1 MADLTHLDGLSRCFS
16 YIWDQKLQNPFISK
30 RKSAD
35 RRGDST
41 RSELHKMDIAPP
53 ATNAEQLFA
62 RGRNRALTRARGR
75 ERRVEQMLAA
85 GFLAA
90 ALAMAVLL
98 DSPRHLQFPTLA
110 VLVLAY
116 VVACRAKFD
125 IADGYT
131 VPTELV
137 LVPMLFVL
145 PTPIVPLV
153 VSASWLL
160 GRLIDYASGRASV
173 HRAFHVFGDCWHA
186 MGPALVLV
194 LAGAQTFAWDRWPV
208 YALALAAQFGFDLA
222 AAALRAQLIDGTPVR
237 NVLRMIAPVY
247 GLDAALAPVGLLAA
261 YAAIAIGPGIC
272 LLVIPLAA
280 VLAVLSRERQTRID
294 QALALSEAYQ
304 GTALLLG
311 DVVEA
316 DDAYT
321 GSHSRGVVELS
332 LAASDRLGLGFEQR
346 RNVEFAA
353 LLHDVGKIA
362 VPDEIINKRG
372 PLDDAEWE
380 VMRRHTIEGE
390 RMLKRIGGVLAEVGR
405 IVRAS
410 HEDFDGSGY
419 PDGLAGEEIP
429 VEARIVTCC
438 DAFSAMTTTRSYRKA
453 MDTAAAIAELRRC
466 AGTQFD
472 PRVVDV
478 LVELVESGQV

>member
-1 MADLTHLDGLSRCFS
+1 META
-16 YIWDQKLQNPFISK
+16 NPASN
-30 RKSAD
+30 
-35 RRGDST
+35 
-41 RSELHKMDIAPP
+41 P
-53 ATNAEQLFA
+53 EQLFA
-62 RGRNRALTRARGR
+62 RGRSRALNKAEGR
-75 ERRVEQMLAA
+75 ERAVEWAVGG
-85 GFLAA
+85 GFLLV
-90 ALAMAVLL
+90 ALAMAVFIS
-98 DSPRHLQFPTLA
+98 SPRALETTPLL
-110 VLVLAY
+110 VLVVAY
-116 VVACRAKFD
+116 VIACQARFD

-137 LVPMLFVL
+137 LVPMLFLL
-145 PTPIVPLV
+145 PTPAVPLV
-153 VSASWLL
+153 VSFSWTL
-160 GRLIDYASGRASV
+160 GRMIDYAAGHASV

-186 MGPALVLV
+186 VGPALVIV
-194 LAGAQTFAWDRWPV
+194 AFGAQVFAWDSWPV
-208 YALALAAQFGFDLA
+208 YLLALLSQFVFDFAATA
-222 AAALRAQLIDGTPVR
+222 ARARLIDRTPPGA
-237 NVLRMIAPVY
+237 VLRMIVPVY
-247 GLDAALAPVGLLAA
+247 GLDAALAPIGLLAA
-261 YAAIAIGPGIC
+261 VAALQFGSWIC
-272 LLVIPLAA
+272 LMVIPLAL
-280 VLAVLSRERQTRID
+280 VLAVLSRERQTRIE
-294 QALALSEAYQ
+294 QALELSEAYQ

-332 LAASDRLGLGFEQR
+332 LAVSDNLGLSYEQR

-362 VPDEIINKRG
+362 VPDEIINKKG
-372 PLDDAEWE
+372 PLDDEEWK

-390 RMLKRIGGVLAEVGR
+390 RMLKRIGGVLAEVGT

-429 VEARIVTCC
+429 IEARIVTCC

-453 MDTAAAIAELRRC
+453 MSTEAAIAELRAC

-472 PRVVDV
+472 PEVVAT
-478 LVELVESGQV
+478 LLELVESGHV

>member
-1 MADLTHLDGLSRCFS
+1 ME
-16 YIWDQKLQNPFISK
+16 
-30 RKSAD
+30 SA
-35 RRGDST
+35 
-41 RSELHKMDIAPP
+41 AP
-53 ATNAEQLFA
+53 ATDTQQLFA
-62 RGRNRALTRARGR
+62 RGRTRAQARAEGR
-75 ERRVEQMLAA
+75 ERAVEQAT
-85 GFLAA
+85 AA
-90 ALAMAVLL
+90 AFLVVAAAMALFL
-98 DSPRHLQFPTLA
+98 DSPRALDLGTLA
-110 VLVLAY
+110 ILVAAY
-116 VVACRAKFD
+116 VIACRAKFD

-137 LVPMLFVL
+137 LVPMLFLL
-145 PTPIVPLV
+145 PTPVVPLV
-153 VSASWLL
+153 VSLSWLL
-160 GRLIDYASGRASV
+160 GRLIDYASGRTSV

-186 MGPALVLV
+186 VGPALVV
-194 LAGAQTFAWDRWPV
+194 VIAGAQVFSWGSWAV
-208 YALALAAQFGFDLA
+208 YAGALAAQFAFDFA
-222 AAALRAQLIDGTPVR
+222 AAAVRAWTIDGTPPTAVA
-237 NVLRMIAPVY
+237 RMIAPVY

-261 YAAIAIGPGIC
+261 AAAVAISPAVC
-272 LLVIPLAA
+272 LLVIPLAL
-280 VLAVLSRERQTRID
+280 VLAVLSRERQARVD

-321 GSHSRGVVELS
+321 GSHSRGVVDLS
-332 LAASDRLGLGFEQR
+332 LAVSDRLGLGFEQR

-362 VPDEIINKRG
+362 VPNEIINKEG

-380 VMRRHTIEGE
+380 VMRQHTIEGE

-410 HEDFDGSGY
+410 HEHFDGSGY

-429 VEARIVTCC
+429 IEARIVTCC

-453 MDTAAAIAELRRC
+453 MDTAEAIAELHRC

-472 PRVVDV
+472 PQVVAV

>member
-1 MADLTHLDGLSRCFS
+1 ME
-16 YIWDQKLQNPFISK
+16 
-30 RKSAD
+30 SA
-35 RRGDST
+35 
-41 RSELHKMDIAPP
+41 AP
-53 ATNAEQLFA
+53 ATEAQQLFA
-62 RGRNRALTRARGR
+62 RGRTRAQVRAEGR
-75 ERRVEQMLAA
+75 ERTVEQAMGAL
-85 GFLAA
+85 FLAVA
-90 ALAMAVLL
+90 VAMVLFL
-98 DSPRHLQFPTLA
+98 DSPRALDLGTLA
-110 VLVLAY
+110 VLVVAY

-137 LVPMLFVL
+137 LVPMLFLL
-145 PTPIVPLV
+145 PTPVVPLV
-153 VSASWLL
+153 VSLSWLL
-160 GRLIDYASGRASV
+160 GRLIDYASGRTSV

-186 MGPALVLV
+186 VGPALVIV
-194 LAGAQTFAWDRWPV
+194 AAGAQTFSWDDWPV
-208 YALALAAQFGFDLA
+208 YLAALAAQFAFDFA
-222 AAALRAQLIDGTPVR
+222 AATARAWLIDGTPPVA
-237 NVLRMIAPVY
+237 VLRMIGPVY
-247 GLDAALAPVGLLAA
+247 GLDAALAPIGLLAA
-261 YAAIAIGPGIC
+261 AAAVALSPAVC
-272 LLVIPLAA
+272 LLVIPLAG
-280 VLAVLSRERQTRID
+280 VLAILSRERQTRVD

-332 LAASDRLGLGFEQR
+332 LAVSDRLGLGFDQR

-362 VPDEIINKRG
+362 VPDEIINKEG
-372 PLDDAEWE
+372 PLDEAEWE
-380 VMRRHTIEGE
+380 VMRKHTIEGE

-429 VEARIVTCC
+429 IEARIVTCC

-453 MDTAAAIAELRRC
+453 MATEAALTELHRC

-472 PRVVDV
+472 PQVVAV
-478 LVELVESGQV
+478 LVELVESEQV

>member
-1 MADLTHLDGLSRCFS
+1 MQT
-16 YIWDQKLQNPFISK
+16 
-30 RKSAD
+30 
-35 RRGDST
+35 
-41 RSELHKMDIAPP
+41 
-53 ATNAEQLFA
+53 ATPQTDAEQLFA
-62 RGRNRALTRARGR
+62 RGRNRSQVKAHGR
-75 ERRVEQMLAA
+75 ERVVEQATGGA
-85 GFLAA
+85 FLLVAV
-90 ALAMAVLL
+90 AMALYL
-98 DSPRHLQFPTLA
+98 GSPRSLDLVTLITLA
-110 VLVLAY
+110 TAY

-137 LVPMLFVL
+137 LVPMLFLL
-145 PTPIVPLV
+145 PTPVVPLV
-153 VSASWLL
+153 VSLSWLL
-160 GRLIDYASGRASV
+160 GRLIDYVTGRTSV

-186 MGPALVLV
+186 VGPALVIV
-194 LAGAQTFAWDRWPV
+194 LAGAQTFSWDFWPV
-208 YALALAAQFGFDLA
+208 YLLALLAQFAFDFVA
-222 AAALRAQLIDGTPVR
+222 AAARARLIDGVSAAE
-237 NVLRMIAPVY
+237 VLRMILPVY

-261 YAAIAIGPGIC
+261 AAAIALGPGVC
-272 LLVIPLAA
+272 LLVIPLAG
-280 VLAVLSRERQTRID
+280 VLAILSRERQTRID
-294 QALALSEAYQ
+294 QALVLSEAYQ

-321 GSHSRGVVELS
+321 GSHSRGVVELA
-332 LAASDRLGLGFEQR
+332 LAVSDRLGLTSEQR

-362 VPDEIINKRG
+362 VPNEIINKKG

-380 VMRRHTIEGE
+380 IVRQHTIEGE

-429 VEARIVTCC
+429 IEARVVTCC

-453 MDTAAAIAELRRC
+453 MSTEAALEELRRC
-466 AGTQFD
+466 SGTQFD
-472 PRVVDV
+472 PKVVAA
-478 LVELVESGQV
+478 LLELVEAGEL

>member
-1 MADLTHLDGLSRCFS
+1 M
-16 YIWDQKLQNPFISK
+16 N
-30 RKSAD
+30 SA
-35 RRGDST
+35 
-41 RSELHKMDIAPP
+41 AP
-53 ATNAEQLFA
+53 ATDAQQLFA
-62 RGRNRALTRARGR
+62 RGRSRAQIRAEGR
-75 ERRVEQMLAA
+75 ERAVEQATAGAFVLVAA
-85 GFLAA
+85 GM
-90 ALAMAVLL
+90 ALFL
-98 DSPRHLQFPTLA
+98 DSPRALDLGPLA
-110 VLVLAY
+110 VLVVAY

-137 LVPMLFVL
+137 LVPMLFLL
-145 PTPIVPLV
+145 PTPVVPLV
-153 VSASWLL
+153 VSLSWLL
-160 GRLIDYASGRASV
+160 GRLIDYASGRASI

-186 MGPALVLV
+186 VGPALVIV
-194 LAGAQTFAWDRWPV
+194 AAGAQTFSWGHWPI
-208 YALALAAQFGFDLA
+208 YLAALAAQFAFDFA
-222 AAALRAQLIDGTPVR
+222 AAASRAWLIDATPPAAVA
-237 NVLRMIAPVY
+237 RMIAPVY

-261 YAAIAIGPGIC
+261 AVAVTTGPAVC
-272 LLVIPLAA
+272 LLVIPLAG
-280 VLAVLSRERQTRID
+280 VLAVLSRERQARVD

-332 LAASDRLGLGFEQR
+332 LAVGDRLGLGFEQR

-353 LLHDVGKIA
+353 LLHDVGKIS
-362 VPDEIINKRG
+362 VPNEIINKDG

-380 VMRRHTIEGE
+380 VMRQHTIEGE
-390 RMLKRIGGVLAEVGR
+390 RMLKRIGGVLAEVGK

-429 VEARIVTCC
+429 IEARIVTCC
-438 DAFSAMTTTRSYRKA
+438 DAFSAMTTTRSYRRA
-453 MDTAAAIAELRRC
+453 MGTNAAIAELRRC

-472 PRVVDV
+472 PQVVDV

>member
-1 MADLTHLDGLSRCFS
+1 MQTA
-16 YIWDQKLQNPFISK
+16 N
-30 RKSAD
+30 
-35 RRGDST
+35 
-41 RSELHKMDIAPP
+41 P
-53 ATNAEQLFA
+53 ATNPEQLFA
-62 RGRNRALTRARGR
+62 RGLSRAESRAQGR
-75 ERRVEQMLAA
+75 ERAVEQAA
-85 GFLAA
+85 GFGFLAA
-90 ALAMAVLL
+90 ALGMALFM
-98 DSPRHLQFPTLA
+98 DSPRALEATPLV
-110 VLVLAY
+110 VLVVAY
-116 VVACRAKFD
+116 VIACQAKFD

-137 LVPMLFVL
+137 LVPMLFLL
-145 PTPIVPLV
+145 PTPVVPLV
-153 VSASWLL
+153 VSLSWML
-160 GRLIDYASGRASV
+160 GKLIDFASGRTSV

-186 MGPALVLV
+186 VGPALVIV
-194 LAGAQTFAWDRWPV
+194 AFGAQTFSWDAWPV
-208 YALALAAQFGFDLA
+208 YLLALLSQFVFDFAATA
-222 AAALRAQLIDGTPVR
+222 ARARLIDGISPAA
-237 NVLRMIAPVY
+237 VLRMIASVY
-247 GLDAALAPVGLLAA
+247 GLDAALAPVGLLATV
-261 YAAIAIGPGIC
+261 AALQVGPEVC
-272 LLVIPLAA
+272 LVVIPLAL
-280 VLAVLSRERQTRID
+280 VLAVLSRERQTRIK
-294 QALALSEAYQ
+294 QALTLSEAYQ

-332 LAASDRLGLGFEQR
+332 LAVSDRLGLDFEQR

-362 VPDEIINKRG
+362 VPNEIINKKG
-372 PLDDAEWE
+372 PLDDTEWE
-380 VMRRHTIEGE
+380 VMRQHTIEGE
-390 RMLKRIGGVLAEVGR
+390 RMLKRIGGVLAEVGT

-429 VEARIVTCC
+429 IEARIVTCC

-453 MDTAAAIAELRRC
+453 MSVEAAIAELQAC

-472 PRVVDV
+472 PEVVAT

>member
-1 MADLTHLDGLSRCFS
+1 MNT
-16 YIWDQKLQNPFISK
+16 IT
-30 RKSAD
+30 SATD
-35 RRGDST
+35 
-41 RSELHKMDIAPP
+41 P
-53 ATNAEQLFA
+53 EQLFA
-62 RGRNRALTRARGR
+62 RGRTRAMVGARGR
-75 ERRVEQMLAA
+75 ERAVEQVT
-85 GFLAA
+85 GGVFLLV
-90 ALAMAVLL
+90 ALGMALFL
-98 DSPRHLQFPTLA
+98 DSPRSLNLPALA
-110 VLVLAY
+110 VLVVAY

-137 LVPMLFVL
+137 LVPMLFLL
-145 PTPIVPLV
+145 PTPAVPLV
-153 VSASWLL
+153 VSLSWLL
-160 GRLIDYASGRASV
+160 GRLIDYATGRTSI
-173 HRAFHVFGDCWHA
+173 HRAFHVFSDCWHA
-186 MGPALVLV
+186 VGPALVIV
-194 LAGAQTFAWDRWPV
+194 VAGAQTFSWGSWPV
-208 YALALAAQFGFDLA
+208 YVGALAAQFAFDFA
-222 AAALRAQLIDGTPVR
+222 AASGRAWLIDGTSPPV
-237 NVLRMIAPVY
+237 VLRMIAPVY

-261 YAAIAIGPGIC
+261 AAAIEISPAVC
-272 LLVIPLAA
+272 LLVIPLAG
-280 VLAVLSRERQTRID
+280 VLAVLSRERQARID

-304 GTALLLG
+304 GTAMLLG

-332 LAASDRLGLGFEQR
+332 LAVSDRLGLGYEQR

-353 LLHDVGKIA
+353 LLHDVGKIS
-362 VPDEIINKRG
+362 VPDEIINKPG
-372 PLDDAEWE
+372 PLDEAEWE
-380 VMRRHTIEGE
+380 IMRQHTIEGE

-429 VEARIVTCC
+429 IEARIVTTC

-453 MDTAAAIAELRRC
+453 MSTEVAITELQAC

-472 PRVVDV
+472 PRVAAELVD
-478 LVELVESGQV
+478 LVESGRV

>member
-1 MADLTHLDGLSRCFS
+1 MQTA
-16 YIWDQKLQNPFISK
+16 
-30 RKSAD
+30 
-35 RRGDST
+35 
-41 RSELHKMDIAPP
+41 APQ
-53 ATNAEQLFA
+53 TNAEQLFA
-62 RGRNRALTRARGR
+62 RGRNRAQAKARGR
-75 ERRVEQMLAA
+75 ERAVEQFA
-85 GFLAA
+85 GGAFLAVA
-90 ALAMAVLL
+90 VAMALFL
-98 DSPRHLQFPTLA
+98 DSPRTLDPVTLA
-110 VLVLAY
+110 LLVVSY

-131 VPTELV
+131 VPTQLV
-137 LVPMLFVL
+137 LVPMLFLL
-145 PTPIVPLV
+145 PTPVVPLV
-153 VSASWLL
+153 VSLSWLL
-160 GRLIDYASGRASV
+160 GRLIDYASGRTSV

-186 MGPALVLV
+186 VGPALVIS
-194 LAGAQTFAWDRWPV
+194 LAGAQVFSWDSWPV
-208 YALALAAQFGFDLA
+208 YLLALLAQFAFDFVA
-222 AAALRAQLIDGTPVR
+222 AAARARLIDGTAPAEI
-237 NVLRMIAPVY
+237 LRMIAPVY

-261 YAAIAIGPGIC
+261 AVAVTTSPAIC
-272 LLVIPLAA
+272 LLVIPLAG
-280 VLAVLSRERQTRID
+280 VLAILSRERQTRID
-294 QALALSEAYQ
+294 QALALGEAYQ

-332 LAASDRLGLGFEQR
+332 LAVTDRLGLNFEQR

-362 VPDEIINKRG
+362 VPNEIINKEG
-372 PLDDAEWE
+372 PLDEAEWK
-380 VMRRHTIEGE
+380 VMKQHTIEGE

-429 VEARIVTCC
+429 IEARIVTCC

-453 MDTAAAIAELRRC
+453 MGTEAALAELRRC

-472 PRVVDV
+472 PQVVAV
-478 LVELVESGQV
+478 LIELVETGQV

>member
-1 MADLTHLDGLSRCFS
+1 MGESSSQGTVLEAMNT
-16 YIWDQKLQNPFISK
+16 IT
-30 RKSAD
+30 SAN
-35 RRGDST
+35 DS
-41 RSELHKMDIAPP
+41 
-53 ATNAEQLFA
+53 EQLFV
-62 RGRNRALTRARGR
+62 RGRTRAMVGARGR
-75 ERRVEQMLAA
+75 ERAVEQVT
-85 GFLAA
+85 GGVFLLV
-90 ALAMAVLL
+90 ALGMALFL
-98 DSPRHLQFPTLA
+98 DSPRSLDLPALS
-110 VLVLAY
+110 VLVVAY

-137 LVPMLFVL
+137 LVPMLFLL
-145 PTPIVPLV
+145 PTPAVPLV
-153 VSASWLL
+153 VSLSWLL
-160 GRLIDYASGRASV
+160 GRLIDYATGRTSIR
-173 HRAFHVFGDCWHA
+173 RAFHVFGDCWHA
-186 MGPALVLV
+186 VGPALVIV
-194 LAGAQTFAWDRWPV
+194 VAGAQTFSWGSWPV
-208 YALALAAQFGFDLA
+208 YIGALVAQFTFDFVA
-222 AAALRAQLIDGTPVR
+222 AAGRAWLIDGTSPPV
-237 NVLRMIAPVY
+237 VLRMIAPVY

-261 YAAIAIGPGIC
+261 AAAIEISPAVC
-272 LLVIPLAA
+272 LLVIPLAG
-280 VLAVLSRERQTRID
+280 VLAVLSRERQARID

-304 GTALLLG
+304 GTAMLLG

-332 LAASDRLGLGFEQR
+332 LAVSDRLGLGFEQR

-353 LLHDVGKIA
+353 LLHDVGKIS
-362 VPDEIINKRG
+362 VPNEIINKAG

-380 VMRRHTIEGE
+380 IMRQHTIEGE

-429 VEARIVTCC
+429 IEARIVTTC

-453 MDTAAAIAELRRC
+453 MSTEVAITELQAC

-472 PRVVDV
+472 PRVVV
-478 LVELVESGQV
+478 ELVDLVESGRV